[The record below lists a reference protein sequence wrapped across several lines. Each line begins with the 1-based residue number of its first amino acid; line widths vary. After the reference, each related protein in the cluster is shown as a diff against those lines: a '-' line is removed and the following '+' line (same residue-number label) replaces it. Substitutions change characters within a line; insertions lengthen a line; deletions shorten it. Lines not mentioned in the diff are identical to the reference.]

1 MVEVIVTRDQKFHHF
16 FSIQPSGGIFLGF
29 LINDN
34 NKVEGTV
41 ILDILCGSAN
51 YDEKNALFAVLLLFI
66 C

>member
-51 YDEKNALFAVLLLFI
+51 YDE
-66 C
+66 